1 MRRFEW
7 DEIKSQINIKKHNIA
22 FIDVVKI
29 FKRVVLQ
36 IEDTRQDYGETRMI
50 GFGYLNERLVIVVF
64 THREPDIIRI
74 ISARKANTR
83 EVLYYEQT
91 IKNKL

>member
-1 MRRFEW
+1 MRKFEW
-7 DEIKSQINIKKHNIA
+7 DETKNQINIKKHNVD
-22 FIDVVKI
+22 FMDVVEI
-29 FKRVVLQ
+29 FKSVVLQ

-50 GFGYLNERLVIVVF
+50 GFGYLNDRLMVVVF

>member
-1 MRRFEW
+1 MRKFEW
-7 DEIKSQINIKKHNIA
+7 DETKNQINIKKHNVD
-22 FIDVVKI
+22 FIDVVEI
-29 FKRVVLQ
+29 FKGIVLQ
-36 IEDTRQDYGETRMI
+36 IEDTRQDYGEARMI
-50 GFGYLNERLVIVVF
+50 GFGYLDERLMVIVF
-64 THREPDIIRI
+64 TRREPDIIRI